1 MYRSNRCRF
10 CGGLLPKHEG
20 DCQGVRRGLSITIPG
35 KNQVDE
41 FIATI
46 ASPDAPTTVNVHGGA
61 QSDICARFDLIDA
74 RAMFAMAQVL
84 DHGAKKYGENNWR
97 KIPVDDHLNHLLMHT
112 YAFLAGDRSD
122 DHLSHIL
129 CRATFAAG
137 VALAAT
143 PVGEVGA

>member
-1 MYRSNRCRF
+1 MYRGVRCRF
-10 CGGLLPKHEG
+10 CGGVLPTHES
-20 DCQGVRRGLSITIPG
+20 DCQGVP
-35 KNQVDE
+35 QMDE
-41 FIATI
+41 FISQV

-97 KIPVDDHLNHLLMHT
+97 KISVDDHLNHLLMHT

-129 CRATFAAG
+129 CRATFATG
-137 VALAAT
+137 VALAAA
-143 PVGEVGA
+143 PVDEVGV